1 MKRFRV
7 TLAALLSAL
16 MLVGVAGQASLAQ
29 ADSANAAEASEAAHV
44 ESTVIVK
51 FKAGADQDAIMKA
64 HGLAKKGQIYDSDEM
79 ILEGRGKS
87 AAALAKALANHP
99 DVEWA
104 ELDYIGSIQWTPNDP
119 SFGSQWGPTKV
130 QAPAAW
136 DVTRGSSTVMIAV
149 VDTGVDLDHP
159 DLATKVNTS
168 LDYDFVNSD
177 STAQDDQGHGTHVA
191 GIAAAATNNS
201 TGIAGMCPN
210 CTILPVK
217 VLNSAGSG
225 SYSAIA
231 SGIRYAAD
239 KGAKVINL
247 SLGGTSGNST
257 LSSAVT
263 YADGKGSLVIA
274 AAGNNGNS
282 TPFYPAAYTAA
293 VAVAA
298 TTSSDTRA
306 SFSNYGSYVDV
317 AAPGQSIYATYWNNT
332 YSSLS
337 GTSMA
342 APHVSGL
349 AGLLFSQGRTK
360 ADVRTRLTG
369 TAYTD
374 PAASS
379 NIGRRI
385 NAFKAVSN

>member
-1 MKRFRV
+1 MKRFRI
-7 TLAALLSAL
+7 TLAALLSVL
-16 MLVGVAGQASLAQ
+16 LLVAVAG
-29 ADSANAAEASEAAHV
+29 SAGSAPSDESVPAHV
-44 ESTVIVK
+44 AETVLVK
-51 FKAGADQDAIMKA
+51 FKAGADQEAIMQA
-64 HGLAKKGQIYDSDEM
+64 HGLSKKGQIYDSDEM
-79 ILEGRGKS
+79 ILEGRGRS
-87 AAALAKALANHP
+87 ATALVKALEHNP
-99 DVEWA
+99 NVEWV
-104 ELDYIGSIQWTPNDP
+104 ELDYIANIQWTPNDP
-119 SFGSQWGPTKV
+119 SFSSQWGPAKV

-136 DVTRGSSTVMIAV
+136 DVTLGSSTVMIAV

-298 TTSSDTRA
+298 TTSTDTRA

-332 YSSLS
+332 YSSLN

-360 ADVRTRLTG
+360 ADVRARLTG

>member
-7 TLAALLSAL
+7 TLAALLSVL
-16 MLVGVAGQASLAQ
+16 MMVAVAGQASSAPSPEA
-29 ADSANAAEASEAAHV
+29 ADAAEAAHV
-44 ESTVIVK
+44 ESTVIVT
-51 FKAGADQDAIMKA
+51 FKEGADQDAIMKS
-64 HGLAKKGQIYDSDEM
+64 HGLMKKGQIYDSNEM
-79 ILEGRGKS
+79 ILEAPGKS
-87 AAALAKALANHP
+87 AKGLMNALAKNP
-99 DVEWA
+99 NVESV
-104 ELDYIGSIQWTPNDP
+104 ELDYIASVQWTPNDP
-119 SFGSQWGPTKV
+119 SFGSQWGPSKV

-136 DVTRGSSTVMIAV
+136 DITQGSSSVMIAV

-159 DLATKVNTS
+159 DLAAKVNTS

-247 SLGGTSGNST
+247 SLGGTAGNST

-317 AAPGQSIYATYWNNT
+317 AAPGQSIYATYFNNT
-332 YSSLS
+332 YSSLN